1 MNTKELL
8 NILEKTGAI
17 LDGHFLLSSGLH
29 SNIYIQCAKLLQH
42 PKDAEKVGRALAE
55 KFISSG
61 LQQPDVI
68 VSPALGGIIIGHEVA
83 RAINKSHIFVE
94 KVNGKPTLRR
104 GFTIESGTKFIVVED
119 VATTGKSIMEVVS
132 LLRDLGG
139 IPVAILTI
147 IDRSDNNELPFGD
160 IPFISL
166 MKQTIET
173 YKPDNCPLCKSGI
186 PVTKPGSRIIKD

>member
-29 SNIYIQCAKLLQH
+29 SNRFIQCAKLLQY
-42 PKDAEKVGRALAE
+42 PDYAKKVGVALAE
-55 KFISSG
+55 KLSG
-61 LQQPDVI
+61 LEQPDVI
-68 VSPALGGIIIGHEVA
+68 ASPALGGIIIGHEVA
-83 RAINKSHIFVE
+83 RALKKPHIFVE
-94 KVNGKPTLRR
+94 KVNGKPKLRR
-104 GFTIESGTKFIVVED
+104 GFSIEPGSKFVVVED

-147 IDRSDNNELPFGD
+147 IDRSDNRELPFGD

-166 MKQTIET
+166 LKLTITT
-173 YKPDNCPLCKSGI
+173 YEPNNCPLCKSGS
-186 PVTKPGSRIIKD
+186 PVTKPGSRNIKA